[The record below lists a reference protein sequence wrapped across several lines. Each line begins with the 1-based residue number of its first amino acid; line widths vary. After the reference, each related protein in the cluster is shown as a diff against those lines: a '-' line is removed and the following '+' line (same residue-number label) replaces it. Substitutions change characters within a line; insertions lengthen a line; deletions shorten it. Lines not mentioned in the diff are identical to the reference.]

1 VLIRDSFSEQCIYPR
16 AAVWSKTDLISACSS
31 QKAKE
36 WILEAVRA
44 MRKSLELVHM
54 KMQAG
59 AIV

>member
-54 KMQAG
+54 KM
-59 AIV
+59 